1 MCNISEENVPESLSS
16 ELKIKVKFKRY
27 FASREDFGKCSILRK
42 YLISSCVFSSYL
54 INWPVRLRQTL
65 GGNKVKFPHSPVLL

>member
-1 MCNISEENVPESLSS
+1 MCNISEENVSESLSS

-54 INWPVRLRQTL
+54 INWLVRLKHTL